1 MWILSL
7 IPLLA
12 IREIIFI
19 THNMKGSY
27 APHNL
32 DFLAFFFF
40 QVCSNQ
46 YDMDSL
52 P

>member
-32 DFLAFFFF
+32 DFLA
-40 QVCSNQ
+40 NQ